1 VFCQAGTPMDNK
13 DVEESA
19 IPLSPDMRCNEGA
32 DVAAFK
38 RDKRMPPPFALVVD
52 DDDRTCRFV
61 ATTLAQL
68 GVECAT
74 YLGGRQAVDSLDQR
88 RPDIIFL
95 DLALER
101 ADAIDVIKW
110 LSEKHFTGIVQ
121 LMSGGRLPL
130 LEAVQRIGAR
140 HGLDL
145 RTPLRKPVH
154 ADMIRETIAKV
165 GLGAHLGASPC
176 STVSSDS

>member
-1 VFCQAGTPMDNK
+1 MDNK
-13 DVEESA
+13 DVEGSA
-19 IPLSPDMRCNEGA
+19 IPLSPDMQCDEGA
-32 DVAAFK
+32 EVAADK
-38 RDKRMPPPFALVVD
+38 RDKRLPSPFALVVD
-52 DDDRTCRFV
+52 DDDRICRFV

-74 YLGGRQAVDSLDQR
+74 YLGGKQAVDSLDQR

-110 LSEKHFTGIVQ
+110 LSAKHYTGIVQ

-140 HGLDL
+140 HGLEL
-145 RTPLRKPVH
+145 RTPLQKPVH
-154 ADMIRETIAKV
+154 ADMIREVIANAGLGR
-165 GLGAHLGASPC
+165 GLGAAARSTAS
-176 STVSSDS
+176 SHS

>member
-1 VFCQAGTPMDNK
+1 MSNK
-13 DVEESA
+13 AVEESA
-19 IPLSPDMRCNEGA
+19 IPLSPDA
-32 DVAAFK
+32 HD
-38 RDKRMPPPFALVVD
+38 RDGGPPPAFALVVD
-52 DDDRTCRFV
+52 DDDRICQFV

-68 GVECAT
+68 GVESAT

-110 LSEKHFTGIVQ
+110 LSEKHYTGIVQ

-140 HGLDL
+140 HGLEL
-145 RTPLRKPVH
+145 HTPLQKPIR
-154 ADMIRETIAKV
+154 ADMIHEVIANIRRGCDV
-165 GLGAHLGASPC
+165 GGLPC
-176 STVSSDS
+176 STVSSHS